1 MNKNNASKLK
11 RAIQQ
16 PSVTS
21 LSLSGEAFAIKN
33 VVFEATRITIALSI
47 SVGGYDTIDY

>member
-16 PSVTS
+16 PSVAF

-33 VVFEATRITIALSI
+33 VVFEATCVTIVLSI
-47 SVGGYDTIDY
+47 YVDGYDTVDH